1 MGCIFTY
8 NKNEKTMADWHNNQY
23 STIHSLGFFEEIKG
37 RIEEN
42 HNDFLNSQQQKCMN
56 KGEKVDVMFSNLPCQ
71 RKY

>member
-1 MGCIFTY
+1 
-8 NKNEKTMADWHNNQY
+8 MADWHNNQY

-56 KGEKVDVMFSNLPCQ
+56 KGENFEPTKTDWIYIKRAIRYNEKQQSNG
-71 RKY
+71 K